1 MVLSRCRREGVCSP
15 WKEYKNLL
23 FCKSNLVMT
32 KSLHY
37 FIQLGSK
44 RVISFL
50 SQAHAHVTCDQ
61 TPLPLPPSLLPFVV
75 GVGVGGGGP
84 DSRLML
90 TRPHTFPKVT
100 LIDQANFKIDIYEPV
115 SQSKWNI
122 LAGHYRQGSRES
134 DQRGRLDTT
143 GSSKMA
149 PGDSW
154 WEAICLL
161 VLHVLRRSVG
171 RNECQDSHVLFLD
184 AFRFY
189 FVFKIIP
196 EPL

>member
-15 WKEYKNLL
+15 WK
-23 FCKSNLVMT
+23 VRAR
-32 KSLHY
+32 H
-37 FIQLGSK
+37 
-44 RVISFL
+44 L
-50 SQAHAHVTCDQ
+50 SPCSRDLRSDSPPPPPFASPICCWGRGMGPWFQVNAHATSHFQ
-61 TPLPLPPSLLPFVV
+61 KWPL
-75 GVGVGGGGP
+75 
-84 DSRLML
+84 L
-90 TRPHTFPKVT
+90 TRLTSKLIYTNQFGNHAQQLKV
-100 LIDQANFKIDIYEPV
+100 KH
-115 SQSKWNI
+115 S
-122 LAGHYRQGSRES
+122 GGQGSRES
-134 DQRGRLDTT
+134 VQRGRLDTT

-184 AFRFY
+184 AFRFC